1 MAYEDAYAPGVDVT
15 GLVAFLRDFGELGA
29 FKGKNAVIDLLWP
42 VESEPD
48 WGVFMKAAATANLR
62 EAGPRGMTAL
72 MLAANNG
79 DQEILGALLPVSD
92 PSAADDQGRTAFM
105 HAARNSHFECLKK
118 LLPVSDA
125 HARAK
130 NGKMASE
137 MLLEVRDGF
146 SNPIAAA
153 MWLHE
158 RAPVPAEI
166 WLRLVSLAF
175 GNRQSIPAPVDFPDF
190 LAVAAANCDLNQ
202 VRVLAEGLSDW
213 GGGKDT
219 QWPLLGFVASQG
231 HSQFA
236 KMLLELGVN
245 PDGAPGGLCPLVIAA
260 RRRSASFVQLLLK
273 HGANPNNKSGMHT
286 ALHGIVDPVLGGVS
300 PVACLEILAP
310 ISDLSIKDLAGLTA
324 LDLAIER
331 KNWEAVEVIGRYL
344 PLQEINRL
352 AVRVAGT
359 LLPGLKPQME
369 AAAQAVELNADLRSL
384 EASAMDKVD
393 KLAKPTAS
401 RRI

>member
-1 MAYEDAYAPGVDVT
+1 MAYEDAYAPGVDVP

-158 RAPVPAEI
+158 RAPVPA
-166 WLRLVSLAF
+166 
-175 GNRQSIPAPVDFPDF
+175 G
-190 LAVAAANCDLNQ
+190 
-202 VRVLAEGLSDW
+202 
-213 GGGKDT
+213 
-219 QWPLLGFVASQG
+219 
-231 HSQFA
+231 A
-236 KMLLELGVN
+236 KRTV
-245 PDGAPGGLCPLVIAA
+245 
-260 RRRSASFVQLLLK
+260 
-273 HGANPNNKSGMHT
+273 
-286 ALHGIVDPVLGGVS
+286 
-300 PVACLEILAP
+300 
-310 ISDLSIKDLAGLTA
+310 
-324 LDLAIER
+324 
-331 KNWEAVEVIGRYL
+331 
-344 PLQEINRL
+344 
-352 AVRVAGT
+352 
-359 LLPGLKPQME
+359 
-369 AAAQAVELNADLRSL
+369 
-384 EASAMDKVD
+384 
-393 KLAKPTAS
+393 
-401 RRI
+401 